1 MGILRKINRRVGL
14 ANMWFSHTGARMEIK
29 EIEAFVHVADQGSF
43 SRAADALGSNQP
55 ALSRLVRRLED
66 RLGQPLLT
74 RNGRGAIPTAAGE
87 VFLAHG
93 REVLAQVQRAEQAM
107 RNLQAAPRQKFTLGL
122 VPHIAK
128 FAILSLVR
136 QLRQQFPQAAVTVV
150 EGTSTTL
157 LESLLMDRIDAA
169 VMYETPRSE
178 LIVKRDLLREE
189 LYFIGPDTADLRALQ
204 SIRFKD
210 ISAYP
215 LILSSRMHAIR
226 EVVEAQAARHR
237 VKLTVALEV
246 DAVTS
251 ALDLVQEG
259 YGYAL
264 LPLNAL
270 ARDDRKREVSVTRIT
285 DPTMHCRLVIATAR
299 QQAASPFIRQA
310 LDLLEERVVPLYVD
324 YEKGLSGKVAP
335 GLTGEFTSVLSG
347 LRLPRPP
354 RV

>member
-1 MGILRKINRRVGL
+1 
-14 ANMWFSHTGARMEIK
+14 MWLSHTGAPMDFR

-43 SRAADALGSNQP
+43 SRAAEVLGSNQP
-55 ALSRLVRRLED
+55 ALSRLVRRLEE
-66 RLGQPLLT
+66 RLQQPLLT
-74 RNGRGAIPTAAGE
+74 RNGRGATPTAAGE

-107 RNLQAAPRQKFTLGL
+107 RHLQAAPRQKFTLGL

-128 FAILSLVR
+128 LATLTLVR
-136 QLRQQFPQAAVTVV
+136 QLKQEFPQASVTVV

-178 LIVKRDLLREE
+178 LIAKRDLLREE
-189 LYFIGPDTADLRALQ
+189 LYFIGPDTAALRALKH
-204 SIRFKD
+204 IRFKD

-237 VKLTVALEV
+237 VKLHVALEV
-246 DAVTS
+246 DAITS

-259 YGYAL
+259 YGHAL

-270 ARDDRKREVSVTRIT
+270 ARDDRKRQVSVTPIT
-285 DPTMHCRLVIATAR
+285 DPTMHCHLVIATAS
-299 QQAASPFIRQA
+299 QQAVSPFVRQA
-310 LDLLEERVVPLYVD
+310 LDLLEERVVPLCVA
-324 YEKGLSGKVAP
+324 YEKGLVQDAGA
-335 GLTGEFTSVLSG
+335 GD
-347 LRLPRPP
+347 
-354 RV
+354 